1 MGTPGAVSTGFWCFC
16 QATFLRSQGLSGLRR
31 PCKGTLHRSRKSAA
45 MPWSICARLNSVKAI
60 ASFSTLKM
68 GKWSN
73 RQISFINYRYYGLLW
88 VIPCHFRIRHGESPW
103 MDDHW
108 CHRRENKPWPS
119 TRAALD
125 DGSKL
130 GAPLGH
136 WTDKPLATGL
146 SKTPLKWLVFGNPIL
161 VSGSG
166 DSQKFYGFCQ
176 TW

>member
-1 MGTPGAVSTGFWCFC
+1 MRC
-16 QATFLRSQGLSGLRR
+16 QLVFDVFAKLLSFARKDSQGFVGHVREHCIAAESQQQCLGQYVPGWIPSK
-31 PCKGTLHRSRKSAA
+31 PWPVSAL
-45 MPWSICARLNSVKAI
+45 W
-60 ASFSTLKM
+60 
-68 GKWSN
+68 KWENDRIDS
-73 RQISFINYRYYGLLW
+73 SFINYRYYGLLW

-166 DSQKFYGFCQ
+166 DNKKFYGFCQ